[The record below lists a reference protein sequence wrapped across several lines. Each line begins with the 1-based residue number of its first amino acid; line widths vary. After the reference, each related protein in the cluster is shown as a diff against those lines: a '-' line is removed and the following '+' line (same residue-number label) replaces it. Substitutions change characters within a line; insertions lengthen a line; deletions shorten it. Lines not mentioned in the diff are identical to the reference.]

1 METPDRLKSVENK
14 QTVMMMHRF
23 RFRGMA
29 GASLFAAFVLFLTLL
44 TGCEQPSGPLPI
56 RIVHGAQPGALLVML
71 AREQA
76 YFEQEGLAPTYT
88 SYPSG
93 KRALDEGLVAEK
105 ADIASCSDLPAVD
118 ILRTANDLVIL
129 SSLQAARSI
138 NRVIAR
144 KDRGITQIS
153 DLANKR
159 VGTQQNSAVHFF
171 LDRALQ
177 ANGIDPGRVTHV
189 YYPAEQLVS
198 ALAEGKVDALSMREP
213 FVSQALAQLGKN
225 GIAIEAPWVYP
236 QFEVLV
242 VRRGYAETHE
252 EEIERVLRALLRAER
267 FLNEQPQQAAAILA
281 RSMELPQDKV
291 EQILA
296 QTINR
301 VSLTQALLSMAEIQ
315 QGWLNSQSHTTP
327 RASID
332 LLDFFYP
339 APLQAVDALR
349 IDVAGFSQQEVR

>member
-1 METPDRLKSVENK
+1 M
-14 QTVMMMHRF
+14 
-23 RFRGMA
+23 
-29 GASLFAAFVLFLTLL
+29 
-44 TGCEQPSGPLPI
+44 
-56 RIVHGAQPGALLVML
+56 
-71 AREQA
+71 
-76 YFEQEGLAPTYT
+76 
-88 SYPSG
+88 
-93 KRALDEGLVAEK
+93 
-105 ADIASCSDLPAVD
+105 
-118 ILRTANDLVIL
+118 
-129 SSLQAARSI
+129 
-138 NRVIAR
+138 
-144 KDRGITQIS
+144 
-153 DLANKR
+153 
-159 VGTQQNSAVHFF
+159 
-171 LDRALQ
+171 
-177 ANGIDPGRVTHV
+177 THV

-315 QGWLNSQSHTTP
+315 QGWLNSQSHATP
-327 RASID
+327 RANID

-339 APLQAVDALR
+339 APLQAVDVLR
-349 IDVAGFSQQEVR
+349 IDVAGFSQQEVH